1 MPGTGE
7 RAYVYAK
14 SCGIIG
20 KSFVGRRIPALAGC
34 SRLSELDRLIFSQ
47 GSRDLPERDLLKDL
61 DNRIIGR
68 SAGQIL
74 AIIGSFSRPP
84 EFLSLLIRS
93 YEYSDVKAALKALSA
108 REKAPDFIDIGPF
121 RTVHFEAWP
130 DKKAM
135 FGGTEFEFLL
145 KDENKDSMILQAE
158 LDRRYYN
165 RLWKSLLALRK
176 SDRIAAE
183 RILSEEIRLRNAV
196 WVLRLRTYYGMK
208 AADLRR
214 HLLEIDLKGKA
225 QRSSLA
231 SEALEI
237 LETPLDSRPAW
248 KGWPRE
254 SFLNPEQAGEPWK
267 ADPRFFQNTASEY
280 LYELAKKNFRRKPF
294 SLDTAFCFI
303 KLKQFEEDILTSVAE
318 GLSLGMSSRDV
329 FSLLEVSPS

>member
-14 SCGIIG
+14 ACGIIG

-47 GSRDLPERDLLKDL
+47 GSRDLPERELLQDLE
-61 DNRIIGR
+61 NRITGR
-68 SAGQIL
+68 SAGEIL

-93 YEYSDVKAALKALSA
+93 YEYSDVKSALRALSV
-108 REKAPDFIDIGPF
+108 REKAPGFIDIGPF

-145 KDENKDSMILQAE
+145 KEKNEDSMFLQAE
-158 LDRRYYN
+158 LDRLYYN
-165 RLWKSLLALRK
+165 KLWKSLLALRRN
-176 SDRIAAE
+176 DRIAAG
-183 RILSEEIRLRNAV
+183 RILSEEIRLRNSV
-196 WVLRLRTYYGMK
+196 WVLRLRSYYGMK

-214 HLLEIDLKGKA
+214 HLLEIDLKGE
-225 QRSSLA
+225 SLA
-231 SEALEI
+231 DEALAI
-237 LETPLDSRPAW
+237 LDTPLDSRQAW
-248 KGWPRE
+248 QGWPRE
-254 SFLNPEQAGEPWK
+254 SFLNPERAGEPWT
-267 ADPRFFQNTASEY
+267 ADPRFFQNTASGY

-294 SLDTAFCFI
+294 SLDTVFCFI
-303 KLKQFEEDILTSVAE
+303 KLKQFEEDVLTSVAE

>member
-7 RAYVYAK
+7 RAYAYAK
-14 SCGIIG
+14 ACGIIG

-34 SRLSELDRLIFSQ
+34 GRLSELDRLIFSQ
-47 GSRDLPERDLLKDL
+47 GSRDLPERELLKDL
-61 DNRIIGR
+61 ENRIIGR
-68 SAGQIL
+68 SASQIL
-74 AIIGSFSRPP
+74 AIIDSFSRPP

-93 YEYSDVKAALKALSA
+93 YEYNDVKAALKALQA
-108 REKAPDFIDIGPF
+108 REKAPGFIDIGPF

-145 KDENKDSMILQAE
+145 KDENGKNEDSMVLQAE

-165 RLWKSLLALRK
+165 KLWKSLLALRRN
-176 SDRIAAE
+176 DRIAAG
-183 RILSEEIRLRNAV
+183 RILSEEIRLRNSV

-208 AADLRR
+208 TADLRR
-214 HLLEIDLKGKA
+214 HLLEIDLKGE
-225 QRSSLA
+225 SLA
-231 SEALEI
+231 AEALAI
-237 LETPLDSRPAW
+237 LDTPLDSRQAW
-248 KGWPRE
+248 EDWPRKN
-254 SFLNPEQAGEPWK
+254 FLNPERAGEPWT

-303 KLKQFEEDILTSVAE
+303 KLKQFEEDVLTSVAE

>member
-14 SCGIIG
+14 ACGIIG

-47 GSRDLPERDLLKDL
+47 GSRDLPERELLKDL
-61 DNRIIGR
+61 ENRIIGR
-68 SAGQIL
+68 SAKEIL

-108 REKAPDFIDIGPF
+108 REKAPGFIDIGPF

-130 DKKAM
+130 DRKAM

-145 KDENKDSMILQAE
+145 REKNEDPMFLQAE
-158 LDRRYYN
+158 LDRLYYN
-165 RLWKSLLALRK
+165 KLWKSLLALRRN
-176 SDRIAAE
+176 DRIAAG
-183 RILSEEIRLRNAV
+183 RILSEEIRLRNSV
-196 WVLRLRTYYGMK
+196 WVLRLRSYYGMK

-214 HLLEIDLKGKA
+214 HLLEIDLKGE
-225 QRSSLA
+225 SLA
-231 SEALEI
+231 DEALAI
-237 LETPLDSRPAW
+237 LDTPLDSRQAW
-248 KGWPRE
+248 QDWPRE
-254 SFLNPEQAGEPWK
+254 SFLNPERAGEPWT

-294 SLDTAFCFI
+294 SLDTVFCFI
-303 KLKQFEEDILTSVAE
+303 KLKQFEEDVLTSVAE

>member
-1 MPGTGE
+1 MPGTGQ

-14 SCGIIG
+14 ACGIIG

-34 SRLSELDRLIFSQ
+34 SRLFELDRLIFSQ
-47 GSRDLPERDLLKDL
+47 GSRNLPERELLKDL
-61 DNRIIGR
+61 ENRIMGR

-74 AIIGSFSRPP
+74 AIINSFSKPP

-93 YEYSDVKAALKALSA
+93 YEYNDVKAALKALSA
-108 REKAPDFIDIGPF
+108 REKAPAFIDIGPF

-145 KDENKDSMILQAE
+145 NGENEQNEDSMFLQAE

-165 RLWKSLLALRK
+165 KLWKSLFALRRN
-176 SDRIAAE
+176 DRAAAG
-183 RILSEEIRLRNAV
+183 RILSEEIRLRNSV

-214 HLLEIDLKGKA
+214 HLLDIDLKGE
-225 QRSSLA
+225 SLA
-231 SEALEI
+231 AEALAI
-237 LETPLDSRPAW
+237 LDTPLDSWQAW
-248 KGWPRE
+248 QDWPRK
-254 SFLNPEQAGEPWK
+254 SFLNPARAGEPWT
-267 ADPRFFQNTASEY
+267 ADPRFFQNTASGY
-280 LYELAKKNFRRKPF
+280 LYEQAKKNFRRKPF

-303 KLKQFEEDILTSVAE
+303 KLKQFEEDVLTSVAE

-329 FSLLEVSPS
+329 FSLLEVNPS